1 MKSNRVLSAVHTVV
15 AAIGLC
21 AVPVLAQQTV
31 SVSTDVV
38 AYPEIIVHNGKI
50 VTMDDTSFGLNR
62 PIGSTAEAMAIRDG
76 RIQLIG
82 TNARVLAM
90 AGPNTQKYDLNGRMV
105 MPGIIDTHTH
115 IHNNELNQWLNEHP
129 EAVRAISSSLR
140 VTGKTDEELQRAT
153 TLVVQEYVKTAPAGR
168 WAFVEVGGGGGAG
181 TSPGVSYLAQKK
193 YTKAMLDKIAPN
205 NPIMLTAHPSYVI
218 NTAGIEGIK
227 KLYGANFSL
236 EAAGIDADGRVRG
249 TAPQYG
255 RGLVIDYYFN
265 TRVAELAEIVE
276 GGLAKNAAV
285 GITTYVSHLMGQR
298 FLDAFN
304 HLARTDH
311 MPIRFGYTHWYGLAA
326 GYPDPEN
333 FYRRMGDMAGMG
345 TPYFWQA
352 GVGLGSIDSGPPRF
366 CSSMEAPK
374 AIKDMEFCQNA
385 EGSSMFK
392 ATKTAIANYQRV
404 NVGHA
409 YADKGVEYFM
419 DAVDAA
425 MKENS
430 AITLDY
436 VKSRRL
442 TTDHCGFYP
451 SIEQLPR
458 MGKMGMYISCGG
470 NVLSR
475 SFFWIG
481 DTKYPKIY
489 TKRIAPIKSA
499 IEHGVV
505 PSVEN
510 EAGVVGL
517 TSRTYMYGAVPFMTR
532 KNEMGNDVSPEE
544 AVDRNTLLKM
554 MTSWPAKF
562 VMKEKEIGTLENGK
576 YADFLVMNGDLTTA
590 PVDQMANIFPV
601 MTVVGGKVRVLR
613 KEYAD
618 ELGRQP
624 VGPQLEFNN
633 KTRYVD
639 AE

>member
-1 MKSNRVLSAVHTVV
+1 MRLYQAIFLSVLGLFTL
-15 AAIGLC
+15 AAR
-21 AVPVLAQQTV
+21 AQQAV
-31 SVSTDVV
+31 SVSPDVV
-38 AYPEIIVHNGKI
+38 AYPDIIVHNGKV
-50 VTMDDTSFGLNR
+50 VTMDDTSFGLNK
-62 PIGSTAEAMAIRDG
+62 PIGTIAEAMAIRDG
-76 RIQLIG
+76 RIQLVG
-82 TNARVLAM
+82 SNARVLAM
-90 AGPNTQKYDLNGRMV
+90 AGPKTEKYDLNGRMV
-105 MPGIIDTHTH
+105 FPGIVDTHTH
-115 IHNNELNQWLNEHP
+115 IHNNELNVWLNDHP
-129 EAVRAISSSLR
+129 ETVREISSSLS
-140 VTGKTDEELQRAT
+140 VAGKTDEELTRAT
-153 TLVVQEYVKTAPAGR
+153 TLAVQEYVKTAPAGR
-168 WAFVEVGGGGGAG
+168 WAFVAVGGGGGAG
-181 TSPGVSYLAQKK
+181 TSAGVAFLAQKK
-193 YTKAMLDKIAPN
+193 FTKAMLDKIAPN
-205 NPIMLTAHPSYVI
+205 HPIMLTAHPSYVI

-227 KLYGANFSL
+227 KLYGTNFSL
-236 EAAGIDADGRVRG
+236 DAAGIDADGRVRG

-265 TRVAELAEIVE
+265 TRVPELAQIVE
-276 GGLAKNAAV
+276 NGLAKNAAV
-285 GITTYVSHLMGQR
+285 GITTFVSHLMGQR

-304 HLARTDH
+304 YLARNDR
-311 MPIRFGYTHWYGLAA
+311 MPIRFAYTHWYGLAA

-366 CSSMEAPK
+366 CSTMEAPK
-374 AIKDMEFCQNA
+374 AIKEMEFCQNA
-385 EGSSMFK
+385 EGSPMYK

-409 YADKGVEYFM
+409 YADKGVDYVM
-419 DAVDAA
+419 DAVEAA
-425 MKENS
+425 MKENP

-436 VKSRRL
+436 IKSRRL

-458 MGKMGMYISCGG
+458 MGKLGFYISCGG

-489 TKRIAPIKSA
+489 TKRIAPIRSA
-499 IEHGVV
+499 IENGVV

-517 TSRTYMYGAVPFMTR
+517 TSRTYMFGAVPFMTR

-554 MTSWPAKF
+554 MTSWPARF

-590 PVDQMANIFPV
+590 PVEQMASIFPV

-613 KEYAD
+613 KEFAD
-618 ELGRQP
+618 ELGRP
-624 VGPQLEFNN
+624 AVGPQINFDN
-633 KTRYVD
+633 KARYVD
-639 AE
+639 GE